1 MKVFCLLIQTLALS
15 LGTSKSLGSWKL
27 EYQATLIYYG
37 GSKAPKWKDISLQ
50 VKISNLGAGAASLR
64 TATSMEDLRGVCVG
78 RSGEHFPDVREKKGL
93 FFHCHS
99 HQLPWSSSKGPLM
112 QLSGHRSRHQPQ
124 LQMDPA
130 AGRRGAGLAPPPRLP
145 HLPPQIYEAGSSQP
159 KKAKDKKRNCSSFF
173 S

>member
-64 TATSMEDLRGVCVG
+64 TATSMEDLRGVCVWGG
-78 RSGEHFPDVREKKGL
+78 RGSIFLMLGKRRAYFSTAIHTSCHEAAVKAPWCSSLAIDHGTSPSCRWTRQLAGEVLG
-93 FFHCHS
+93 S
-99 HQLPWSSSKGPLM
+99 HPSQ
-112 QLSGHRSRHQPQ
+112 
-124 LQMDPA
+124 
-130 AGRRGAGLAPPPRLP
+130 APPPPSPDLWSRK
-145 HLPPQIYEAGSSQP
+145 QP
-159 KKAKDKKRNCSSFF
+159 AKKAKDKKPNCSSFF

>member
-130 AGRRGAGLAPPPRLP
+130 AGRRGAGLAPLPGSPTSFPRFMK
-145 HLPPQIYEAGSSQP
+145 QEAASQ
-159 KKAKDKKRNCSSFF
+159 KS
-173 S
+173 

>member
-64 TATSMEDLRGVCVG
+64 TATSMEDLRGVCVWGG
-78 RSGEHFPDVREKKGL
+78 RGSIFLMLGKRRAYFSTAIHTSCHEAAVKAPWCSSLAIDHGTSPSCRWTRQLAGEVLG
-93 FFHCHS
+93 S
-99 HQLPWSSSKGPLM
+99 H
-112 QLSGHRSRHQPQ
+112 
-124 LQMDPA
+124 
-130 AGRRGAGLAPPPRLP
+130 PPPGSPTSLP
-145 HLPPQIYEAGSSQP
+145 RFMKQEAASQ
-159 KKAKDKKRNCSSFF
+159 KS
-173 S
+173 